1 MGSFSCLALI
11 LALLPQGCAGA
22 PGTQPHDMSASQHEA
37 AASQE
42 ESLAS
47 THAAQHDSA
56 ATTTI
61 EKCRSARGKG
71 SGEPICWS
79 STTNPTERHRR
90 DAEEHRKIAE
100 QHRAAAQALQSAEEK
115 VCGGIAQED
124 RETSPFYHREDI
136 VRAERLEETRPVK
149 GGGFPELKGATV
161 VFRAVPGLTAE
172 WFQRLIDC
180 HIARNAALGHD
191 TPDMAYC
198 PLALKDVTARVTS
211 TGDGFAV
218 EVRGSDRAGAEEIL
232 RRARALLPP

>member
-11 LALLPQGCAGA
+11 LALLPLGCAGA

-37 AASQE
+37 AAAQE
-42 ESLAS
+42 DSFAT
-47 THAAQHDSA
+47 THAAQHDPA
-56 ATTTI
+56 ATTTT

-71 SGEPICWS
+71 GGEPICWS
-79 STTNPTERHRR
+79 STVNPTEQHRR

-115 VCGGIAQED
+115 VCGGIAEED

-136 VRAERLEETRPVK
+136 VRVERLEESRPIK
-149 GGGFPELKGATV
+149 GGGPPELKGAIV

-172 WFQRLIDC
+172 WFQRLISC
-180 HIARNAALGHD
+180 HIARNAAMGHD
-191 TPDMAYC
+191 PTHMTYC
-198 PLALKDVTARVTS
+198 PLALKDVTASVTS

-218 EVRGSDRAGAEEIL
+218 EVRGPDRAAAEEIL